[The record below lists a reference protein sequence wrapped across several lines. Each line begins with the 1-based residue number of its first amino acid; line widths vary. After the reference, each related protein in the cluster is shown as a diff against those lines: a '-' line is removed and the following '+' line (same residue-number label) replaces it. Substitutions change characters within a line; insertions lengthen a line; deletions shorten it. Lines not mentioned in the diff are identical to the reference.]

1 MKKLLTVT
9 LGVVMLAAFADLSVA
24 KPPADMVTLSAAQN
38 VVSQKGCPVT
48 ARPGRSADPN
58 QIFPDYHSVN
68 FEKWVNNIW
77 VAWGQPTVTN
87 SQGVT
92 PSQTV
97 PWNTKIR
104 AWIYLVA
111 PNQPKAYKQYLR
123 LRRGSGISQIMR
135 EPIAGQGAPCP
146 AIGSNPSCRLCI

>member
-1 MKKLLTVT
+1 MKKLLTLT
-9 LGVVMLAAFADLSVA
+9 LALIVLAGFPGLSAA
-24 KPPADMVTLSAAQN
+24 KPPADMVTLSATKNIA
-38 VVSQKGCPVT
+38 SKSGCPLT

-58 QIFPDYHSVN
+58 QIFPNYNSVN
-68 FEKWVNNIW
+68 FEKLVNNNW
-77 VAWGQPTVTN
+77 VAWGQPMVTN

-111 PNQPKAYKQYLR
+111 PNQPKVYSNIFLC
-123 LRRGSGISQIMR
+123 GEG
-135 EPIAGQGAPCP
+135 P
-146 AIGSNPSCRLCI
+146 ASAK